1 MATGIRSG
9 LRGRFGVAR
18 AALGNP
24 GLVRLLA
31 SWGGWTTAE
40 WGLLVALS
48 VVAFDRGGPVA
59 VGLVG
64 VVQVLP
70 GALLGP
76 LTGVVADRR
85 SRPRVLAVVHGCW
98 CLMVLGQAALV
109 AAGAPLVAVLVLL
122 GAGSV
127 AAALFK
133 PCVTALV
140 PQLVR
145 DPAELVS
152 ANAAYSL
159 AEAAGTVAG
168 PLLAGALLA
177 VAGPPVGL
185 ACLAVVPAAAAVVS
199 LLIRTDHQPA
209 RARGASGVRV
219 LLEPLRGFPALL
231 APGARLVFGVFLA
244 QTAMRGLL
252 NVFVVVL
259 ALTSAAGAGGAT
271 TGVLFAVIGV
281 GGLVGAL
288 GSVGAG
294 RGGHRAR
301 WFALGALL
309 WGLPVLVIGLWPH
322 PVVALVALSALG
334 LGNALLDVNGFTLL
348 HRLVPD
354 HLAGRA
360 FAAFWSATD
369 GALALGAVLAP
380 VLIAGLGLPGA
391 MVVTGAALALAPVL
405 LWPWLRRVDAHAGAH
420 PDEVALLRG
429 VPLLAPMSGVA
440 LERLARRVRRTD
452 VPAGRV
458 VVRQGEPGDLYHL
471 IAAGRFAVD
480 HDGAVLREL
489 GPGQAFGEIALID
502 AVPRTAT
509 VTALEPSRLLSVDG
523 ESFVAAVTGHRGAER
538 AAREVIDAMLPS
550 VSGPPPRPGSA
561 D

>member
-1 MATGIRSG
+1 MATGVRSG
-9 LRGRFGVAR
+9 LRGRSRVAR

-24 GLVRLLA
+24 ALVRLLA

-109 AAGAPLVAVLVLL
+109 AAGAPLAAVLVLL

-199 LLIRTDHQPA
+199 LLIRTEHQPA
-209 RARGASGVRV
+209 RARAAAGARV

-244 QTAMRGLL
+244 QTAVRGLL
-252 NVFVVVL
+252 TVFVVVL
-259 ALTSAAGAGGAT
+259 ALTTATGVGGAT
-271 TGVLFAVIGV
+271 TGVLFAAIGV

-322 PVVALVALSALG
+322 LVVALVALSALG

-380 VLIAGLGLPGA
+380 VLIAVLGLPGA
-391 MVVTGAALALAPVL
+391 MVVTGAVLAVAPVL

-420 PDEVALLRG
+420 PDVVALLRG

-440 LERLARRVRRTD
+440 LERLARRTRTAD

-480 HDGAVLREL
+480 LDGAVLREL

-502 AVPRTAT
+502 ARPRTAT
-509 VTALEPSRLLSVDG
+509 VTAIEPSRLLSMDG

-538 AAREVIDAMLPS
+538 VAREVIDAMLPS
-550 VSGPPPRPGSA
+550 VSGTPPHPGSA

>member
-109 AAGAPLVAVLVLL
+109 AAGAPLVAVLALL

-209 RARGASGVRV
+209 RARAASGVRV

-380 VLIAGLGLPGA
+380 VLIAGLSLPAA
-391 MVVTGAALALAPVL
+391 MVVTGAVLALAPVL

-440 LERLARRVRRTD
+440 LERLARRTRAAD

-480 HDGAVLREL
+480 LDGAVLREL

-502 AVPRTAT
+502 ARPRTAT

-538 AAREVIDAMLPS
+538 VAREVIDAMLPS